1 MQPSLPIPWS
11 RREGRLS
18 LADRWGIALGA
29 VRTRLAARRRGPFMP
44 IELNARALDSIV
56 PPADAVS
63 RAVLGFAA
71 DAQPAWLLQH
81 ALRTYAWGRLLALNG
96 DWAHE
101 AKVLYAASLLH
112 DLGLTSAA
120 AEPADGCF
128 AVRGARA
135 AQQVLTQAGAGTT
148 EAHRVA
154 CAIALHLDL
163 TVGRQRGVEAH
174 LLSAGAGLD
183 VVGRRSRE
191 LAPALMQAVL
201 ARHPRLA
208 MKRELC
214 ACMRREAQAA
224 PHTRM
229 GLYVGRFGF
238 LDLIEKA
245 PFDE

>member
-1 MQPSLPIPWS
+1 MPWS

-18 LADRWGIALGA
+18 LVDRWGIALGV
-29 VRTRLAARRRGPFMP
+29 VRTRLAARRRSSPAP
-44 IELNARALDSIV
+44 IELDARALDSIE
-56 PPADAVS
+56 PPADTVS
-63 RAVLGFAA
+63 QAVLRFAA

-101 AKVLYAASLLH
+101 AAVLYAASLLH
-112 DLGLTSAA
+112 DIGLTPAA

-128 AVRGARA
+128 AVRGARE
-135 AQQVLTQAGAGTT
+135 AQQVLAKAGARTT
-148 EAHRVA
+148 QAHRVA

-163 TVGRQRGVEAH
+163 AVGLQQGVEAH

-183 VVGRRSRE
+183 VLGRRSRE
-191 LAPALMQAVL
+191 LAPALQQAVL

-214 ACMRREAQAA
+214 ACLRREARAA
-224 PHTRM
+224 PRTRM
-229 GLYVGRFGF
+229 GLYVGRLGF
-238 LDLIEKA
+238 LDLIARA